1 MKRERGFTLIELAI
15 VLVIIGIIIG
25 MVLKGQDLIQN
36 ARAKSFVNKNRH
48 WETTLWIYLDRK
60 GSLPGD
66 TDKDGRIGDGNVCQD
81 IVNAG
86 FTNPPYVGTPGT
98 DFDCAAGGAPAGG
111 NTISAGSYTFY
122 VFFGTDNGAD
132 SGKNIMVLCKD
143 NACNTFTQE
152 ELLFIEA
159 FDTSI
164 DGAADG
170 ANGQV
175 ICVSSAPNTINTDQW
190 EAVYN
195 ASPTAA
201 ACTAGTTRA
210 LVYYFDSKR

>member
-1 MKRERGFTLIELAI
+1 MRSERGFTLIELAI

-48 WETTLWIYLDRK
+48 WETTVWIYFDRK
-60 GSLPGD
+60 GGFPGD
-66 TDKDGRIGDGNVCQD
+66 SDRDGKIGDGNVCQD
-81 IVNAG
+81 IVNAN
-86 FTNPPYVGTPGT
+86 FANPPYTGTPGT

-111 NTISAGSYTFY
+111 NTINTGSYTFY
-122 VFFGTDNGAD
+122 VFFGTDGGAD
-132 SGKNIMVLCKD
+132 AGKNVMILCKD
-143 NACNTFTQE
+143 SACNAFNQD
-152 ELLFIEA
+152 ELLFVEA

-164 DGAADG
+164 DGTADG
-170 ANGQV
+170 STGQV
-175 ICVSSAPNTINTDQW
+175 ICVNTAPNTINVDQW

-195 ASPTAA
+195 TAPTAA
-201 ACTAGTTRA
+201 TCTAGTSRA